1 MGSDLLSRP
10 MTRLIVLALGLCFL
24 ALAVTRDSSA
34 GIAQA
39 LYLASGFV
47 LAVGAH
53 RTWQELTAPSRW
65 AAVSA
70 VGGLAATVIFAAT
83 ELRIVDS
90 NEWQGVGALVVPAW
104 LFAAVAWFTHA
115 KEIRSLRWVVTLVQV
130 SFTSLSSALFVVLMA
145 RSDQLLGTLGYG
157 VASAIG
163 VAASVAAI
171 VGITQR
177 VQVELQRR

>member
-1 MGSDLLSRP
+1 

-24 ALAVTRDSSA
+24 ALAVTSGSSA

-39 LYLASGFV
+39 LYLASG
-47 LAVGAH
+47 LLLTAGAL
-53 RTWQELTAPSRW
+53 RTWQEFAAPSRW

-70 VGGLAATVIFAAT
+70 LGGLIATVVFAAT
-83 ELRIVDS
+83 ELRVVDS

-145 RSDQLLGTLGYG
+145 RSDQLAGTFGYG
-157 VASAIG
+157 VAAAIG
-163 VAASVAAI
+163 LAASIAAV
-171 VGITQR
+171 VGIAQR